1 MIIGIL
7 QQKGGVGKTTLA
19 INLAACYA
27 ETGLR
32 VLLVDADPQGSSLAW
47 SSVRDR
53 KALFHVVGMP
63 KPNLHK
69 DLPAIA
75 GNYDVVVVDGAPRV
89 NELARSAI
97 MASDVILIP
106 VQPSPFDIWACEE
119 VVGLIRE
126 GRVMRERIQ
135 AAFVI
140 NRKIVNTVIGRT
152 VMRAFKTYEFPLL
165 ESMIGQR
172 VVFAESA
179 ATGLTVLEV
188 GSDSA
193 ATREMAALAREIMML
208 SKDRKV
214 AA

>member
-19 INLAACYA
+19 INLASCYA

-47 SSVRDR
+47 SSVRD
-53 KALFHVVGMP
+53 KPALFHVVGMP

-75 GNYDVVVVDGAPRV
+75 ANYDMVVIDGAPRV

-97 MASDVILIP
+97 MASDMILIP
-106 VQPSPFDIWACEE
+106 VQPSPFDIWSCVD
-119 VVGLIRE
+119 VVGLVRE
-126 GRVMRERIQ
+126 GRIVREDIQ
-135 AAFVI
+135 AAFVV
-140 NRKIVNTVIGRT
+140 NRKIVNTVIGRS
-152 VMRAFKTYEFPLL
+152 VMKAFGEFEFPLL
-165 ESMIGQR
+165 ESMVSQR

-179 ATGLTVLEV
+179 ASGLTVLEV

-193 ATREMAALAREIMML
+193 ATREIAAVAREIMVL
-208 SKDRKV
+208 NKVRKV

>member
-135 AAFVI
+135 AATRHQSQDRQHGHRPHCDEGVQNIRIPAFGIDDWSARCVCG
-140 NRKIVNTVIGRT
+140 IGGYW
-152 VMRAFKTYEFPLL
+152 ADG
-165 ESMIGQR
+165 SG
-172 VVFAESA
+172 S
-179 ATGLTVLEV
+179 GV
-188 GSDSA
+188 GFGGD
-193 ATREMAALAREIMML
+193 ARDGSL
-208 SKDRKV
+208 SPGDHDV
-214 AA
+214 EQG

>member
-188 GSDSA
+188 GWDSA

>member
-27 ETGLR
+27 ETGMR

-47 SSVRDR
+47 SSVRE
-53 KALFHVVGMP
+53 KPALFHVVGMP

-75 GNYDVVVVDGAPRV
+75 RNYDVVVIDGAPRV

-97 MASDVILIP
+97 MASNLILIP
-106 VQPSPFDIWACEE
+106 VQPSPFDIWSCAEMVE
-119 VVGLIRE
+119 LVKEARILRE
-126 GRVMRERIQ
+126 TIH
-135 AAFVI
+135 AAFVV
-140 NRKIVNTVIGRT
+140 NRKIVNTVIGRS
-152 VMRAFKTYEFPLL
+152 VLKHFGEFEFPLL
-165 ESMIGQR
+165 EAMVSQR
-172 VVFAESA
+172 VVFAEAA
-179 ATGLTVLEV
+179 ATGLTVLEA

-193 ATREMAALAREIMML
+193 ATREVAAVAREIMEL
-208 SKDRKV
+208 NKQRKI

>member
-27 ETGLR
+27 ETGVR

-47 SSVRDR
+47 SSVREE
-53 KALFHVVGMP
+53 KARFHVVGMP

-75 GNYDVVVVDGAPRV
+75 SNYDIVIIDGAPRV

-97 MASDVILIP
+97 MASDVILMP
-106 VQPSPFDIWACEE
+106 VQPSPFDIWACAE

-126 GRVMRERIQ
+126 GRIVREDIQ
-135 AAFVI
+135 AAFVV
-140 NRKIVNTVIGRT
+140 NRKIVNTVIGRS
-152 VMRAFKTYEFPLL
+152 VMKAFGDFEFPLL
-165 ESMIGQR
+165 ESMISQR
-172 VVFAESA
+172 VVFAEA
-179 ATGLTVLEV
+179 AAKGLSVPEV
-188 GSDSA
+188 EPDSA
-193 ATREMAALAREIMML
+193 ATREMAALAREVFAMT
-208 SKDRKV
+208 KQRR
-214 AA
+214 AAA